1 MERINLDQLHG
12 FATAIELGSFSA
24 AAQRLDLT
32 QPAVSLQVRQLEKRL
47 GTPLVERLGRV
58 LRPTAAGAELLV
70 HVARIDAAVADA
82 LDAVAHHA
90 SGTAGRVRLGTGAT
104 ACIFLLP
111 PVLGA
116 LRQRF
121 PGLEITVRTGN
132 TADIVQAVE
141 DNTLDLGLVTLPA
154 SGRMLDVTP
163 VLQDAFVAIAPKGT
177 ALPKKV
183 TASDL
188 ARHPVLLFEPGGQTR
203 RIADTWF
210 AQAGVALQPA
220 MSLGSVEAIK
230 ELVAAGLGCA
240 VLPGMAVQGTH
251 GNAVEVRPLSPPLA
265 RTLAVVVRKDK
276 RLHRGLRETV
286 AALKALGNS
295 GSSTYQPGRNKHAK
309 TVSFSSPS
317 ETPLP

>member
-47 GTPLVERLGRV
+47 GTPLVERVGRV

-82 LDAVAHHA
+82 LHAVAHHA

-121 PGLEITVRTGN
+121 AGLEITVRTGN

-141 DNTLDLGLVTLPA
+141 DNTLDVGLVTLPA

-163 VLQDAFVAIAPKGT
+163 VLQDPFVAIAPKGT

-183 TASDL
+183 TAADL

-203 RIADTWF
+203 RIADAWF
-210 AQAGVALQPA
+210 ARAGVALQPA

-251 GNAVEVRPLSPPLA
+251 GSAVEVRPLSPPLA

-286 AALKALGNS
+286 AALKALGHT
-295 GSSTYQPGRNKHAK
+295 GSQQREALKAARR
-309 TVSFSSPS
+309 
-317 ETPLP
+317 